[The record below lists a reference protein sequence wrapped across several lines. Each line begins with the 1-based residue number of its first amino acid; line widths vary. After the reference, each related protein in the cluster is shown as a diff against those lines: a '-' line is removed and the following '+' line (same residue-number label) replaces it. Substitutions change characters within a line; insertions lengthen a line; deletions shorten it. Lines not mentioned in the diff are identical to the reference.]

1 MSEKSSILYVSPHA
15 LASLDCNESALVA
28 FSGGADSV
36 ALLHVMSEDAK
47 KRGYTL
53 YVAHF
58 NHKIRG
64 EDAERDAE
72 FCRAKAEKYGLPFFL
87 GEADVP
93 ALAKQNGNS
102 LEMEARE
109 QRYSFFEKIMREH
122 NIPLLVTA
130 HHADDNIETVLLH
143 ILRGSGTAGLCG
155 ITPHRDFATDLHLCR
170 PMLRATKREIL
181 DFCSDNGL
189 SYVTDATNDDTTYE
203 RNAIRKDVVP
213 TLRSLRPNLADVF
226 TRLGENAAETEDF
239 MTETARRFIERE
251 CQPSCIPIT
260 SLNCVHTALR
270 AKVLSMVF
278 EETSGTSLEHV
289 HIRALIMLAERGI
302 PHSSVSLPEQMR
314 AVIENDALCFV
325 PDQKEKTEINYTQEL
340 REGELS
346 PCEGVKIK
354 IERYS
359 AQKKER
365 NPNSLLIAPSVFFSG
380 AYFRPKRDGD
390 SVCVRNINKKVKKLF
405 NEKKVPLNVRE
416 KLPILVRD
424 DEILWIPGIAV
435 CDRLR
440 EDIIN
445 GETDL
450 FRITVIID

>member
-1 MSEKSSILYVSPHA
+1 
-15 LASLDCNESALVA
+15 
-28 FSGGADSV
+28 
-36 ALLHVMSEDAK
+36 
-47 KRGYTL
+47 
-53 YVAHF
+53 
-58 NHKIRG
+58 
-64 EDAERDAE
+64 
-72 FCRAKAEKYGLPFFL
+72 
-87 GEADVP
+87 
-93 ALAKQNGNS
+93 
-102 LEMEARE
+102 
-109 QRYSFFEKIMREH
+109 
-122 NIPLLVTA
+122 
-130 HHADDNIETVLLH
+130 
-143 ILRGSGTAGLCG
+143 
-155 ITPHRDFATDLHLCR
+155 
-170 PMLRATKREIL
+170 
-181 DFCSDNGL
+181 
-189 SYVTDATNDDTTYE
+189 
-203 RNAIRKDVVP
+203 
-213 TLRSLRPNLADVF
+213 
-226 TRLGENAAETEDF
+226 
-239 MTETARRFIERE
+239 
-251 CQPSCIPIT
+251 
-260 SLNCVHTALR
+260 
-270 AKVLSMVF
+270 MVF

-314 AVIENDALCFV
+314 AVIENGALCFV

-340 REGELS
+340 REGEIS

-390 SVCVRNINKKVKKLF
+390 TVCVRNINKKVKKLF